1 MKVIGEIGINHNG
14 DIRVA
19 KQMIDMAVKAG
30 VDCVKFQKRNPDV
43 CVPEHQ
49 KDVMRDTPWGQMK
62 YIDYKYAIE
71 FGKEEYDEIERYCT
85 EKGIQWSVSVWDKDS
100 VDFIRQYQL
109 PFIKIPS
116 AKITDLDLIRHL
128 CTSIRKPIIISTGMS
143 TVEEIDAAVQV
154 IEGFNLPLTIM
165 HCNSTYPAKDSELNL
180 SYITL
185 LKAKYHRHTIGYSG
199 HEEGISASIIAAHL
213 GAEVIE
219 RHITL
224 SRSMWGTDQAASL
237 VFDQLYRLTRDIKR
251 IPMWLGDGQKRI
263 YPGEQKIKNKLR

>member
-1 MKVIGEIGINHNG
+1 MIVGEIGINHNG
-14 DIRVA
+14 SIELA

-30 VDCVKFQKRNPDV
+30 VDVVKFQKRNPDV
-43 CVPEHQ
+43 CVPQHQ
-49 KDVMRDTPWGQMK
+49 KDVMKDTPWGQMK
-62 YIDYKYAIE
+62 YIDYKYRIE
-71 FGKEEYDEIERYCT
+71 FDKEGYDEIDKYCS
-85 EKGIQWSVSVWDKDS
+85 EKGIMWSASVWDKDS
-100 VDFIRQYQL
+100 VDFLRQYQL

-116 AKITDLDLIRHL
+116 AKLTDLDLINYL

-143 TVEEIDAAVQV
+143 TEEEIDLAVKTV
-154 IEGFNLPLTIM
+154 EKYNLPLTIM

-180 SYITL
+180 SYITH
-185 LKAKYHRHTIGYSG
+185 LKEKYPHHTIGYSG
-199 HEEGISASIIAAHL
+199 HEEGISASIIAAHV

-237 VFDQLYRLTRDIKR
+237 VFDQLYRLVRDVKK